1 MTCSLTRTK
10 EKDHVVLSLK
20 VRPRFTLIY
29 AQNPVSRASV
39 QSGFALDS
47 GAKRLF
53 PGGRLC
59 FGVGGGGPFG
69 FGLQGREAEQLTE
82 AVTLMKSFKLV
93 DERCGAVS
101 FKALITAHRHKHRTI
116 KHHRDVQ

>member
-1 MTCSLTRTK
+1 MFLQVS
-10 EKDHVVLSLK
+10 
-20 VRPRFTLIY
+20 PRFTLMQLHSIY
-29 AQNPVSRASV
+29 AQRLVLSSSV
-39 QSGFALDS
+39 QSGFALDI

-69 FGLQGREAEQLTE
+69 FGLQGREAEQLAE

-93 DERCGAVS
+93 N
-101 FKALITAHRHKHRTI
+101 K
-116 KHHRDVQ
+116 